1 MRKAEPARE
10 SDAMGA
16 AGGDARGKGPLAM
29 SVLCIVV
36 AVGQQVVQR
45 TGFDWFK
52 RTPLTF
58 VNNYPNKR
66 ELFKIVDGGDGRKKK
81 KILGI
86 LGGGGGTFQAHADD
100 GMVFGWRRVT
110 KTGSS
115 GKAKE
120 ESVAVT
126 KELRPTFVLG
136 SEAPKPHD
144 LANLSPDHALAVYR
158 GEALLLEL
166 GPLENGTALATPGDF
181 LDWKCQATGEL
192 HARSA
197 VTYPGEPLRFEK
209 TKTWEL
215 CRDETPPS
223 TPKRVDRYKDP
234 VDGRR
239 VSLEVYS
246 DEPYV
251 AVLRDYLSLEACKQL
266 EGEAAKAG
274 LKSATVLDG
283 AGAGGG
289 VAGERR
295 AKQAT
300 IPRGALS
307 SRLVER
313 AAAVGE
319 KIVGYELR
327 GSAAFQEPLAF
338 VEYDAGSEYA
348 AHADGAASGAYVT
361 GGRVASVVHYCAAPS
376 SGGATVF
383 PNLDVKIDAVPKSAL
398 FFAYKGSDGNM
409 LGEATEHVGCLI
421 KNGTKK
427 IVTSWLR
434 EGVEKARPAKF
445 FYDRGVT

>member
-1 MRKAEPARE
+1 MHKQSGTARE

-16 AGGDARGKGPLAM
+16 ADNPRGKGPLAM

-144 LANLSPDHALAVYR
+144 LANVSPDHALAVYR

-181 LDWKCQATGEL
+181 LDWKC
-192 HARSA
+192 HR
-197 VTYPGEPLRFEK
+197 
-209 TKTWEL
+209 TW
-215 CRDETPPS
+215 T
-223 TPKRVDRYKDP
+223 
-234 VDGRR
+234 
-239 VSLEVYS
+239 
-246 DEPYV
+246 
-251 AVLRDYLSLEACKQL
+251 
-266 EGEAAKAG
+266 
-274 LKSATVLDG
+274 
-283 AGAGGG
+283 
-289 VAGERR
+289 
-295 AKQAT
+295 
-300 IPRGALS
+300 
-307 SRLVER
+307 
-313 AAAVGE
+313 
-319 KIVGYELR
+319 
-327 GSAAFQEPLAF
+327 
-338 VEYDAGSEYA
+338 
-348 AHADGAASGAYVT
+348 
-361 GGRVASVVHYCAAPS
+361 
-376 SGGATVF
+376 
-383 PNLDVKIDAVPKSAL
+383 
-398 FFAYKGSDGNM
+398 
-409 LGEATEHVGCLI
+409 
-421 KNGTKK
+421 
-427 IVTSWLR
+427 
-434 EGVEKARPAKF
+434 
-445 FYDRGVT
+445 

>member
-1 MRKAEPARE
+1 
-10 SDAMGA
+10 MGA

-215 CRDETPPS
+215 CRDETPP
-223 TPKRVDRYKDP
+223 TPKRATGTGP
-234 VDGRR
+234 RR
-239 VSLEVYS
+239 RPPRV
-246 DEPYV
+246 P
-251 AVLRDYLSLEACKQL
+251 RACKQL

-283 AGAGGG
+283 AAR
-289 VAGERR
+289 AAASRASAARSRR
-295 AKQAT
+295 RS
-300 IPRGALS
+300 PGALS

-319 KIVGYELR
+319 KIVGR
-327 GSAAFQEPLAF
+327 EPGARRRSRSRRVRRVRRRL
-338 VEYDAGSEYA
+338 EYA
-348 AHADGAASGAYVT
+348 AHADGAASGAYVA

-398 FFAYKGSDGNM
+398 FFAYKGSDGP
-409 LGEATEHVGCLI
+409 LGEATARRLPHQERHEEIACPGS
-421 KNGTKK
+421 G
-427 IVTSWLR
+427 
-434 EGVEKARPAKF
+434 GVEKARPAP
-445 FYDRGVT
+445 FYDRGSPSGRRAAR

>member
-1 MRKAEPARE
+1 VRGLSNVSRARVV
-10 SDAMGA
+10 DA
-16 AGGDARGKGPLAM
+16 
-29 SVLCIVV
+29 
-36 AVGQQVVQR
+36 
-45 TGFDWFK
+45 
-52 RTPLTF
+52 
-58 VNNYPNKR
+58 
-66 ELFKIVDGGDGRKKK
+66 
-81 KILGI
+81 
-86 LGGGGGTFQAHADD
+86 QA
-100 GMVFGWRRVT
+100 
-110 KTGSS
+110 
-115 GKAKE
+115 
-120 ESVAVT
+120 
-126 KELRPTFVLG
+126 
-136 SEAPKPHD
+136 
-144 LANLSPDHALAVYR
+144 
-158 GEALLLEL
+158 
-166 GPLENGTALATPGDF
+166 
-181 LDWKCQATGEL
+181 
-192 HARSA
+192 
-197 VTYPGEPLRFEK
+197 
-209 TKTWEL
+209 
-215 CRDETPPS
+215 
-223 TPKRVDRYKDP
+223 PKRVDRYKDP

-266 EGEAAKAG
+266 EGEATKAG

-376 SGGATVF
+376 SGG
-383 PNLDVKIDAVPKSAL
+383 LC
-398 FFAYKGSDGNM
+398 GNQPVERPVQQK
-409 LGEATEHVGCLI
+409 LQ
-421 KNGTKK
+421 
-427 IVTSWLR
+427 TSL
-434 EGVEKARPAKF
+434 ARSHRSRF
-445 FYDRGVT
+445 G

>member
-1 MRKAEPARE
+1 
-10 SDAMGA
+10 MGA
-16 AGGDARGKGPLAM
+16 ATDARGKGPLAM

-126 KELRPTFVLG
+126 G
-136 SEAPKPHD
+136 AAAD
-144 LANLSPDHALAVYR
+144 A
-158 GEALLLEL
+158 
-166 GPLENGTALATPGDF
+166 
-181 LDWKCQATGEL
+181 
-192 HARSA
+192 
-197 VTYPGEPLRFEK
+197 
-209 TKTWEL
+209 
-215 CRDETPPS
+215 
-223 TPKRVDRYKDP
+223 PKRVDRYKDP

-266 EGEAAKAG
+266 EGEATKAG

-348 AHADGAASGAYVT
+348 AHADGAASGAYVA

-409 LGEATEHVGCLI
+409 LGEATAHVGCLI
-421 KNGTKK
+421 KNGTK
-427 IVTSWLR
+427 IRAPGCPL
-434 EGVEKARPAKF
+434 A
-445 FYDRGVT
+445 